1 MQTAVETPRWEMAV
15 GGLLDDLAAAQSDLL
30 EVLNEKR
37 DALTHLDT
45 GKVDALQAR
54 EEEVLRRLQDCQQRR
69 SDLLAEAAEDNAPA
83 ASLAGLAE
91 KLPGGRRGPQAR
103 RLHETTLKMQLLRN
117 QALTNWVLA
126 QQSLLHIAQ
135 MLEII
140 ATGGR
145 LQPTYGK
152 GESPHNRGALVDEAA

>member
-1 MQTAVETPRWEMAV
+1 MQIADETLSWENAV

-30 EVLNEKR
+30 DVLKEKR
-37 DALTHLDT
+37 EALAQLNA
-45 GKVDALQAR
+45 GQVEQLQAR
-54 EEEVLRRLQDCQQRR
+54 EEEVLQRLQACQERR
-69 SDLLAEAAEDNAPA
+69 AALLADASAGAAPA
-83 ASLAGLAE
+83 ESLTSLAH
-91 KLPGGRRGPQAR
+91 KLPGGRRGPQAN
-103 RLHETTLKMQLLRN
+103 RLHETGLKMQLLRN

>member
-1 MQTAVETPRWEMAV
+1 MPATLETPRWELEV
-15 GGLLDDLAAAQSDLL
+15 SSLLDDLSAAQSDLL
-30 EVLNEKR
+30 NVLEAKR
-37 DALTHLDT
+37 AALVAVDT
-45 GKVDALQAR
+45 SQVEQLQLR
-54 EEEVLRRLQDCQQRR
+54 EEEMLARLTACQARRAA
-69 SDLLAEAAEDNAPA
+69 LLAEAAQDGVA
-83 ASLAGLAE
+83 AYTLGKLAQ
-91 KLPGGRRGPQAR
+91 KLPGGQRGALTRRM
-103 RLHETTLKMQLLRN
+103 HETGLKMQLLRN

-126 QQSLLHIAQ
+126 QQALLHVAQ

>member
-1 MQTAVETPRWEMAV
+1 MSATLQTPHWETEV
-15 GGLLDDLAAAQSDLL
+15 SSLLDDLASAQSDLL

-37 DALTHLDT
+37 QAL
-45 GKVDALQAR
+45 VDADTTSVEQLQQR
-54 EEEVLRRLQDCQQRR
+54 EEEVLKRLHDCQARR
-69 SDLLAEAAEDNAPA
+69 STLLAEAAEDSVNG
-83 ASLAGLAE
+83 SLTSLAE
-91 KLPGGRRGPQAR
+91 KLPGGRRSPLSR
-103 RLHETTLKMQLLRN
+103 RIHESSLKMQLLRN

-126 QQSLLHIAQ
+126 QQSLLHVAQ